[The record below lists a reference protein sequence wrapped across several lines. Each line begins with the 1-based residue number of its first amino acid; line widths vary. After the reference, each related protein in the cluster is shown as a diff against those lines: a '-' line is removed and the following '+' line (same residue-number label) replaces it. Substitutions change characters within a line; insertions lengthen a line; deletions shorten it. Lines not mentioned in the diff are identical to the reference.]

1 MDAGLQQSLKGLLI
15 GAIVGLL
22 LIAALYLNL
31 CPTERLRLHDLL
43 YPSSSD
49 EAPVAIALLDETVLH
64 RYGRPE
70 TWSADLYQALFLS
83 LRETDA
89 RVVALTFPI
98 PLQAATA
105 VAALPDA
112 QNIVLP
118 VLGTGNPHVRNG
130 RLMYPYLLGPEP
142 GRFSI
147 GHINLIP
154 DADGVLRRLP
164 LWVSSPGH
172 TVPSLA
178 WRAAALYLDTG
189 IPFPTNGAFRWAGH
203 TFVPDA
209 AGQVLF
215 YFSSTQIPV
224 YRLMDL
230 REPGISPE
238 AVQGRIVFIGI
249 SSGKDGDVYR
259 TPAGEMNAV
268 QVHAQ
273 MAAAFMLGLTLTPLP
288 AVTALLTF
296 GASVLSGW
304 ASIRLYPPVRALAG
318 LLGLA
323 VGVILASRAL
333 YQSGFQVDVIL
344 PLIGML
350 VSALIA
356 NLWRHREHRLR
367 RGRLLQSLQG
377 RISSSLLDRLLMDPR
392 SEQWLAPSIRFVAV
406 LFADVRGFV
415 RLTEGQDPRKI
426 RETTDAHLAQF
437 TQAVLDAEGV
447 VIKYIGDMIA
457 AVFNAPMSIQTP
469 ADRALCAALDGL
481 RRLRDLWSQDPQMVR
496 MPMGVGIHIGPA
508 VVGLLGPADHPEYDA
523 IGDTINVAARLS
535 TYAPAGEIYVTEAV
549 VAAAGKGVGV

>member
-230 REPGISPE
+230 REPGIPPE

-249 SSGKDGDVYR
+249 
-259 TPAGEMNAV
+259 
-268 QVHAQ
+268 
-273 MAAAFMLGLTLTPLP
+273 
-288 AVTALLTF
+288 
-296 GASVLSGW
+296 
-304 ASIRLYPPVRALAG
+304 
-318 LLGLA
+318 
-323 VGVILASRAL
+323 
-333 YQSGFQVDVIL
+333 
-344 PLIGML
+344 
-350 VSALIA
+350 
-356 NLWRHREHRLR
+356 
-367 RGRLLQSLQG
+367 
-377 RISSSLLDRLLMDPR
+377 
-392 SEQWLAPSIRFVAV
+392 
-406 LFADVRGFV
+406 
-415 RLTEGQDPRKI
+415 
-426 RETTDAHLAQF
+426 
-437 TQAVLDAEGV
+437 
-447 VIKYIGDMIA
+447 
-457 AVFNAPMSIQTP
+457 
-469 ADRALCAALDGL
+469 
-481 RRLRDLWSQDPQMVR
+481 
-496 MPMGVGIHIGPA
+496 
-508 VVGLLGPADHPEYDA
+508 
-523 IGDTINVAARLS
+523 
-535 TYAPAGEIYVTEAV
+535 
-549 VAAAGKGVGV
+549 